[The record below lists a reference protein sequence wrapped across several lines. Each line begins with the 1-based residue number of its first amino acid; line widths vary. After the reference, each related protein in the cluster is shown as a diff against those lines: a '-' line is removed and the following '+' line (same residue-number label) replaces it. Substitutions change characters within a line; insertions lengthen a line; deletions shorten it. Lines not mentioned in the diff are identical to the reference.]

1 MSRHKGSCKAWN
13 ALSVEEKKILHKA
26 HTNIPK
32 DADKEPDKEPDNTT
46 AEEDVGGDPLLD
58 NFVDRQGAGV
68 HEARG
73 NDGAA
78 DGSESESDGDENNGA
93 AGSKRGTPRPLTRRE
108 LSAAKRSALVN
119 GQMSPRTK
127 ATAVKQKTFGFGD
140 AVDYLINAQNWNTCD
155 NYFNDAAART
165 SKRII
170 IWSHPL
176 HPAVVAKRLIW
187 PCLLHPAVVGQDFS
201 FAYTLL
207 HRSLSLSLSLPLTL
221 SICCCLCSCLSASL
235 CVSGVLRLC
244 VSASLTLSARLS
256 LSPPLSLVLRTIPG
270 TKRDFGPI
278 SKDTKASRG
287 ERLEV
292 GHWKKY
298 WSQTRSY
305 DANGPPKE
313 KPATKSAKLQRN
325 SRIGGSADGANASS
339 SASVSLSV
347 PGATAGG
354 SSGDV
359 SAAGSAAPSRSATPE
374 PGALSGVGSQAPSPL
389 DDEGAEKRKKGVRAK
404 TLRITELPPQKIES
418 DLRKMTGFS

>member
-187 PCLLHPAVVGQDFS
+187 PCLLHPAVVGLDFS

-207 HRSLSLSLSLPLTL
+207 HRSLSLSLPLTM

-244 VSASLTLSARLS
+244 ISASLTLSALLS
-256 LSPPLSLVLRTIPG
+256 LSPSLSRPAHDTRYKARLWPHQQRHESIPRRTVGGWPLEKVLEPDTILRCQRS
-270 TKRDFGPI
+270 TKRE
-278 SKDTKASRG
+278 AC
-287 ERLEV
+287 
-292 GHWKKY
+292 
-298 WSQTRSY
+298 
-305 DANGPPKE
+305 NE
-313 KPATKSAKLQRN
+313 KC
-325 SRIGGSADGANASS
+325 
-339 SASVSLSV
+339 
-347 PGATAGG
+347 
-354 SSGDV
+354 
-359 SAAGSAAPSRSATPE
+359 
-374 PGALSGVGSQAPSPL
+374 QA
-389 DDEGAEKRKKGVRAK
+389 AEKLSNWWQCRRGKRVFFRFCVALCSGCYCGRQQWGCVGGWVRG
-404 TLRITELPPQKIES
+404 TEQICYP
-418 DLRKMTGFS
+418 